1 MNILVLGKGKTGS
14 LVAEVAQQRG
24 HTVTAW
30 GGAENP
36 AGGALTKERLKDFDA
51 VIDFTT
57 PTAVMEN
64 IRACARAGK
73 NMVVGTTGWYAN
85 LGDVHH
91 LAESSGIGFL
101 YGSNFSI
108 GVNIFF
114 EIAHTASSA
123 VRLGYAAKISERHHT
138 EKKDAPSGTAVTLQ
152 KILGAG
158 AGPEQ
163 LPEIRKKSIG
173 FVFQQYNLF
182 PSLTALENVQYAL
195 KIKGKTGSGARSE
208 ALRVLESVGL
218 SDRLNFLPR
227 DLSGGQK
234 QRVALARALAGG
246 PPLLLADEPTA
257 NLDTQI
263 GGQVIELFRQSAK
276 QHNRGVLIVT
286 HDPKVRPIADRVLQI
301 RDGKI
306 LQ

>member
-1 MNILVLGKGKTGS
+1 MQNVLETSNVTKVFREGREEVHVLNGVSLNVQAGEIVALEGPSGSGKTTYLSIVGCI
-14 LVAEVAQQRG
+14 
-24 HTVTAW
+24 
-30 GGAENP
+30 
-36 AGGALTKERLKDFDA
+36 LT
-51 VIDFTT
+51 
-57 PTAVMEN
+57 P
-64 IRACARAGK
+64 
-73 NMVVGTTGWYAN
+73 
-85 LGDVHH
+85 
-91 LAESSGIGFL
+91 SSGKVVVDGEQ
-101 YGSNFSI
+101 
-108 GVNIFF
+108 VD
-114 EIAHTASSA
+114 
-123 VRLGYAAKISERHHT
+123 AKLPER
-138 EKKDAPSGTAVTLQ
+138 
-152 KILGAG
+152 
-158 AGPEQ
+158 

-195 KIKGKTGSGARSE
+195 KIKGQTGSSARKE
-208 ALRVLESVGL
+208 AQRVLESVGL

-306 LQ
+306 IQ